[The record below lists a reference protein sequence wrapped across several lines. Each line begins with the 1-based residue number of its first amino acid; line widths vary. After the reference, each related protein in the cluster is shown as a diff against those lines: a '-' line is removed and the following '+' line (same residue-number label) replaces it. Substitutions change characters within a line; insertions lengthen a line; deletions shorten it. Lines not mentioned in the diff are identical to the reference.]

1 MSCVLQHPL
10 FRSFNAVVCLRAKCI
25 GIHSTELVNKCPLR
39 FLVLHVYQSQDF
51 PGLGLPPNSPT
62 LHIVF
67 REIKCS
73 MPHICSTGKARNL
86 TDMGSTESLYVVRP
100 LRAHKR

>member
-10 FRSFNAVVCLRAKCI
+10 FVASMLLCVLELSAI

-100 LRAHKR
+100 AGA